1 MEKLLSYVLVVL
13 ISATG
18 VCSLVWPN
26 SNVTAVL
33 CGLMF
38 CIGVF
43 YTMSASSSKKFPFPD
58 NAVKTPCDIVYMA
71 ADGEKAS
78 LFTLPYLDFYRR
90 DNVWGIMV
98 NGVIVQATDAPETDL
113 EKARDY
119 VKKTSKAY
127 LQPIGLPS
135 RWQAMHLMAGRDKFE
150 RTVGILTECGIEA
163 EGFSFGFYWCDY
175 VEPTLA
181 YLNDKKWQERLL
193 SPFIYTK
200 NPQHANHVRLVVK

>member
-13 ISATG
+13 IGTAG
-18 VCSLVWPN
+18 VCSLVWPD

-33 CGLMF
+33 CLVMF
-38 CIGVF
+38 CIGILYVIPAF
-43 YTMSASSSKKFPFPD
+43 SSNKLPFPD

-71 ADGEKAS
+71 VDGGKAR

-98 NGVIVQATDAPETDL
+98 NGVMIQTTDAPDMNL
-113 EKARDY
+113 EKALDY
-119 VKKTSKAY
+119 AKKTSKAY

-150 RTVGILTECGIEA
+150 RTVGILTECGVEA
-163 EGFSFGFYWCDY
+163 ERFSLGLYWCDY